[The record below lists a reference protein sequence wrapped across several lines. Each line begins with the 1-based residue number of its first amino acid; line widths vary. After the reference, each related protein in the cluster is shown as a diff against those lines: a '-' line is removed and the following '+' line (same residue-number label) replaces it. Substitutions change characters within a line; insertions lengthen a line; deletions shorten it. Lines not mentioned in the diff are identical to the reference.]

1 MRALG
6 MVQGEEGTQKVEK
19 VEKSLS
25 KPITTWAED
34 RGLATITTLI
44 EVKVVNLA
52 MN

>member
-1 MRALG
+1 MCVGGGGA
-6 MVQGEEGTQKVEK
+6 QKVETA
-19 VEKSLS
+19 EKSLS